1 MPIWFDWEALMQ
13 SIRFAGA
20 VLVVAAWMG
29 LDPSAARAA
38 TAWSTNAAACVPLST
53 SGLSV
58 SAGAVTAGSGIT
70 VTLYC
75 GITRGALPGAF
86 GRIELTYKGGA
97 GVIAQ
102 PSNKAL
108 KVKKAAIQ
116 TKGRITSELVEMSKA
131 TGAETVKCAIQA
143 KGSAAIKTEEN
154 LCNNSELDF
163 NNNFYYVR
171 ISLTSGVLAG
181 HLMTVYGSSLVSR

>member
-1 MPIWFDWEALMQ
+1 MQ
-13 SIRFAGA
+13 SIRFVGA

-38 TAWSTNAAACVPLST
+38 TAWSANAAACVPLST

-58 SAGAVTAGSGIT
+58 SAGAVTATSGIT

-75 GITRGALPGAF
+75 GITRAALPSAF
-86 GRIELTYKGGA
+86 GRIEVTYKGGA

-108 KVKKAAIQ
+108 KTKKGVLQPIR
-116 TKGRITSELVEMSKA
+116 GSITSQLIEMSKA

-143 KGSAAIKTEEN
+143 KGSTAITTEEN
-154 LCNNSELDF
+154 LCNSSELDF

-171 ISLTSGVLAG
+171 ISLTSGLLAG